1 MLPVLMCNENL
12 TLIQH
17 IREADSDRYSCVAIQ
32 GGSWYRKLAVAI
44 SEAGAKPVNTCR
56 SRIPAAALPADVVP
70 KEGDFLVRGSLTSV
84 SKIPADLAGHDF
96 ILISSVGD
104 NRRGK
109 FQHWAVSG
117 A

>member
-1 MLPVLMCNENL
+1 MLMCNETL
-12 TLIQH
+12 TLVQH
-17 IREADSDRYSCVAIQ
+17 IREDDSDRYVCAQIK
-32 GGSWYRKLAVAI
+32 GGSWYRKMAVAI
-44 SEAGAKPVNTCR
+44 STDGAKPVNTCR

-70 KEGDFLVRGSLTSV
+70 KEGDFLVRGSLTAV
-84 SKIPADLAGHDF
+84 SKIPVDFAGVDF

-104 NRRGK
+104 NRRGR